1 MVDLAEIQV
10 AYYMVAAT
18 GVLIAAVFYILNLRE
33 NRKARKMQ
41 FLLQNLSENLNEE
54 GYTRYVTLMNMEWKD
69 YDDFEKKYGSDFN
82 AENFAKRN
90 HMWTQ
95 YDTIGNLLEAG
106 ILDRE
111 SVYRVLSFG
120 SSWLWAKFKPI
131 IEENRKRYSG
141 RDYMYGFEYLAGE
154 MMKMKLERNPTYKVP
169 ETFAKYVP
177 NK

>member
-1 MVDLAEIQV
+1 LVDLAEIQA

-18 GVLIAAVFYILNLRE
+18 GVLVAAGYYIMILRE
-33 NRKARKMQ
+33 QTRSRRLTQTNTLMQ
-41 FLLQNLSENLNEE
+41 QIRTLETSRTWIE
-54 GYTRYVTLMNMEWKD
+54 LMNMQWSD

-120 SSWLWAKFKPI
+120 ASWLWAKFKPI

-154 MMKMKLERNPTYKVP
+154 MMKMKLERDPTYKVP